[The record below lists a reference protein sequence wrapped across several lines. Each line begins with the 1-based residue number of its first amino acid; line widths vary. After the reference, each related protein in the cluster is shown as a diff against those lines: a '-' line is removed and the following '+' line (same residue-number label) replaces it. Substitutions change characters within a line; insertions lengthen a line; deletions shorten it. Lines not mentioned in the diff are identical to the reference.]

1 MDISLDTCLT
11 PPGALK
17 PEGAIMQ
24 FLTLALKSYPD
35 PIPPVP
41 LLRILVYDALF
52 FFFRS
57 CQCITSTNVCHQSTI
72 CLLDYGL
79 ILYYEFRPLV

>member
-35 PIPPVP
+35 PMPPVP
-41 LLRILVYDALF
+41 LLRILVYDALLF
-52 FFFRS
+52 FF
-57 CQCITSTNVCHQSTI
+57 
-72 CLLDYGL
+72 
-79 ILYYEFRPLV
+79 